1 MEIEIVKSLFKD
13 NQELNEL
20 FQNCPVDILKH
31 CEIKEYQPGAII
43 YRQGEKCDRLSIIV
57 EGYVDIYATAENGGK
72 YSPRVSEK
80 GDFIGEMELFEEKP
94 LLNFVES
101 ITKLKLLQI
110 KREYFLKWLEIDKNI
125 SMYII
130 KYSNNR
136 SCKCAQ
142 KTMENSLYS
151 LKTRVCNYLISCSKQ
166 VNNKDSYIEI
176 KLDKEKL
183 SERFAVTARSIN
195 RILQHLKKEN
205 IIEVNANKMIIIKDW
220 DKLVLEEKRSR
231 LM

>member
-1 MEIEIVKSLFKD
+1 MELETVKSLFKE

-20 FQNCPVDILKH
+20 LQNCPADILNYW
-31 CEIKEYQPGAII
+31 EIKEYQPGAIV
-43 YRQGEKCDRLSIIV
+43 YCQGEKCDRLSIIV
-57 EGYVDIYATAENGGK
+57 EGCVDIYVIAENGKK
-72 YSPRVSEK
+72 YSPRVLEK

-94 LLNFVES
+94 LLNSVES

-125 SMYII
+125 SMYIL
-130 KYSNNR
+130 KYSINR

-151 LKTRVCNYLISCSKQ
+151 LKTRLCNYLISCSKQ
-166 VNNKDSYIEI
+166 ILNKDSHIEI

-183 SERFAVTARSIN
+183 SERFAVTTRSIN
-195 RILQHLKKEN
+195 RTLQHLRREN
-205 IIEVNANKMIIIKDW
+205 IIEINANMMIIIKDLE
-220 DKLVLEEKRSR
+220 KLILEEKRSR
-231 LM
+231 LI